1 MARVRRLRIG
11 GAAVLAAGWIAAA
24 ATGGVPAAAAEPIGV
39 EVINRS
45 VATECAEEDNVSY
58 QFRADRIAGYTI
70 SVASPA
76 YLGQVVRDITAPD
89 FSKCPWYTPPP
100 PSPYA
105 KPYNPPTA
113 VLWEDEQYIVKGV
126 VYPDFWR
133 PTVVPVKVRTVNQN
147 FLHLV
152 QVWKKVAGGGAL
164 EFLVMYPQDGY
175 WRLKPLPPYRM
186 HEVTYGSSFLIG
198 PVEESTRP
206 FVAYKAVEFDPETL
220 TFTLDFAKG
229 GKGFVKLTDLDVGHA
244 AVRVSYDPPLG
255 GALPFAG
262 LRSMYAGP
270 LHADTAEAIWRRVP
284 GGPAEKASVID
295 FKTGRAAEITFGRS
309 VVSTHN
315 TSAPDMTYGAFS
327 ATQ

>member
-1 MARVRRLRIG
+1 MRRVWRQGWRAILVAG
-11 GAAVLAAGWIAAA
+11 GVACGGLTAAGAAGISVDVL
-24 ATGGVPAAAAEPIGV
+24 
-39 EVINRS
+39 NKS
-45 VATECAEEDNVSY
+45 VATKCAEEDNVSY
-58 QFRADRIAGYTI
+58 QFQAPKIAGYTI
-70 SVASPA
+70 TMTSPA
-76 YLGQVVRDITAPD
+76 YLDKIVRDITAPD
-89 FSKCPWYTPPP
+89 FSQCPWYTPPA

-133 PTVVPVKVRTVNQN
+133 PTVVPVKVKTVNQN

-175 WRLKPLPPYRM
+175 WRLKPLPPFRL
-186 HEVTYGSSFLIG
+186 HEVVYGSSFLVG

-206 FVAYKAVEFDPETL
+206 FVAYKSVEFDPETL
-220 TFTLDFAKG
+220 TFTLEFQKG
-229 GKGFVKLTDLDVGHA
+229 GKGFVKLTELDVGRA
-244 AVRVSYDPPLG
+244 QVAVTYDPPLDG
-255 GALPFAG
+255 KLPFAG

-270 LHADTAEAIWRRVP
+270 EHADTADAIWRATP
-284 GGPAEKASVID
+284 GGAVQRASVID
-295 FKTGRAAEITFGRS
+295 FKTGKAAEITFGRS
-309 VVSTHN
+309 VISTHN

-327 ATQ
+327 DSK

>member
-1 MARVRRLRIG
+1 MKRMAW
-11 GAAVLAAGWIAAA
+11 AALAAA
-24 ATGGVPAAAAEPIGV
+24 AMAATAMQGAGAAEIGV
-39 EVINRS
+39 EVLNKS
-45 VATECAEEDNVSY
+45 VATQCAEEDNVSY
-58 QFRADRIAGYTI
+58 QFRAPKIAGYTI
-70 SVASPA
+70 TMTSPA
-76 YLGQVVRDITAPD
+76 YLARVLRDITAPD
-89 FSKCPWYTPPP
+89 FSHCPWYTPPP

-113 VLWEDEQYIVKGV
+113 VLWEDEQFIVKGV

-133 PTVVPVKVRTVNQN
+133 PTVVPVKVKTVNQN

-175 WRLKPLPPYRM
+175 WRLKPLPPARM
-186 HEVTYGSSFLIG
+186 HEVVYGSSFLVG

-206 FVAYKAVEFDPETL
+206 FVVYKSVEFDPETL
-220 TFTLDFAKG
+220 TFTLEFEKG
-229 GKGFVKLTDLDVGHA
+229 GKGFVKLTELDVGRA
-244 AVRVSYDPPLG
+244 SVRVSYDPPLDG
-255 GALPFAG
+255 TLPFAG

-270 LHADTAEAIWRRVP
+270 EHADTAEAIWRATPDAAQER
-284 GGPAEKASVID
+284 ASVID
-295 FKTGRAAEITFGRS
+295 FKSGPAAEITFGRS

-327 ATQ
+327 EAP